1 MSEKVLGFRKKD
13 AEAYDFTN
21 RCKNGIKGFCIEE
34 EDLVPVYLKSES
46 VLLSWLDSEL
56 AMWIKFTKKNKFASP
71 ETVASVEIL
80 CFKLYADACKKAET
94 ENNSR
99 LVKRTGFY
107 KPKLVKKEGR
117 K

>member
-1 MSEKVLGFRKKD
+1 MSEQVLGLRIVS
-13 AEAYDFTN
+13 
-21 RCKNGIKGFCIEE
+21 CKGGFGKA
-34 EDLVPVYLKSES
+34 VPVPV
-46 VLLSWLDSEL
+46 VLLSWLDKEL
-56 AMWIKFTKKNKFASP
+56 VGWIKFTKKNKFASP